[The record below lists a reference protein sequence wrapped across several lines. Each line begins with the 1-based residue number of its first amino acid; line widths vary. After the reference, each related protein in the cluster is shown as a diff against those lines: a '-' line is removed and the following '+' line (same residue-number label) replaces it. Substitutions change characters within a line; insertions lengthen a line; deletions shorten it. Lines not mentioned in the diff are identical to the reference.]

1 MRGPAGAEGLFGN
14 RPTTG
19 AVDLDHVIPLCDG
32 LDTAGVFARSAD
44 TWARVVHSWYL
55 DYKGDYSSYPKKL
68 LYQDSSFS
76 TEAINN
82 SDASALIEDY
92 VSKFEKFLG
101 TNRTH
106 IDIIGTWNMTRAPDA
121 PVSLQEMLQ
130 YVSHLSNIS
139 AANSYL
145 ISITSDLRKPCFRI
159 PMASSWSPLF
169 QRLCC

>member
-14 RPTTG
+14 RPTAG

-55 DYKGDYSSYPKKL
+55 DYKGDYYSYPKKL

-82 SDASALIEDY
+82 SDASALLEDF
-92 VSKFEKFLG
+92 VSKFEKFLR

-121 PVSLQEMLQ
+121 PVSLQEMLH
-130 YVSHLSNIS
+130 YVSHLIDIS
-139 AANSYL
+139 AANS
-145 ISITSDLRKPCFRI
+145 
-159 PMASSWSPLF
+159 
-169 QRLCC
+169 